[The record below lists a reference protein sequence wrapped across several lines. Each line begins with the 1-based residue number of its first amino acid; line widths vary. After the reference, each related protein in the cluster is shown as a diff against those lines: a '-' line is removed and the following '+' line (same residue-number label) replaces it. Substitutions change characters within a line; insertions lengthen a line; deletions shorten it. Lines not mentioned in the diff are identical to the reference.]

1 MSTTSDE
8 ETITPGIL
16 SRRQRFVARLRA
28 KLRSLFHFHKTP
40 TESQSQDS
48 EVNNIVEESGVSEIS
63 DLVQDSEPGRGDVA
77 LEPHALPVEA
87 HAPVDNVHGD
97 DEDDWIDTHM

>member
-1 MSTTSDE
+1 M
-8 ETITPGIL
+8 
-16 SRRQRFVARLRA
+16 
-28 KLRSLFHFHKTP
+28 
-40 TESQSQDS
+40 
-48 EVNNIVEESGVSEIS
+48 EESGVSEIS
-63 DLVQDSEPGRGDVA
+63 DLVQDSEPVRGDVA